1 MTDLDPERLLA
12 RLRDPNVDSAQ
23 VATEAGVPRAEAARA
38 ARLLVGLAKARAEE
52 VASLPPPLA
61 AALVRAATAAGRG
74 DLLAELA
81 SAADRGLAKDAKR
94 GLHLLR
100 SRGVPVPEPER
111 APAPA
116 PAPPPEEAF
125 PCFASSIDGHGERAV
140 WIARNVPGRGVEV
153 GQAVVSD
160 VLGLLELQVGVLGRK
175 EFRTFGRDIG
185 ARGSAMGVAEVDP
198 AAARAWVAA
207 ARRLNDASGRRVPEG
222 ADAWLGRLGQ
232 PGPPPEPGAR
242 VAPPSPEEERRAL
255 AASGELHALPMLR
268 GWLADEDLLRDLA
281 RKLDGI
287 AASPAPGGERTAADP
302 AAADPAAAAMA
313 EAVAAWLDGP
323 RRQRLAARLLAVADH
338 LVALADP
345 AHAAMAAAAARA
357 LRAGEPGEAIPFA
370 RILVEKAFPGRA
382 AGASP
387 ERPAPPP
394 PPAPGR

>member
-23 VATEAGVPRAEAARA
+23 VAAEAGVPRAEAARA
-38 ARLLVGLAKARAEE
+38 ARLLVGLAKARAED

-100 SRGVPVPEPER
+100 SRGVAVPEPER
-111 APAPA
+111 SPAPA
-116 PAPPPEEAF
+116 PAPPPEEPF

-153 GQAVVSD
+153 GQAVISD

-222 ADAWLGRLGQ
+222 SDAWLARLG
-232 PGPPPEPGAR
+232 PAAPPPEPGAR
-242 VAPPSPEEERRAL
+242 LAPLPPEEERRAL

-281 RKLDGI
+281 RRLDGL
-287 AASPAPGGERTAADP
+287 AAPPAPGGEPPAAD
-302 AAADPAAAAMA
+302 AAAALA
-313 EAVAAWLDGP
+313 EAVAAWLDEP

-357 LRAGEPGEAIPFA
+357 LRAGEPGAAIPFA
-370 RILVEKAFPGRA
+370 RMLVEKAFPGRA
-382 AGASP
+382 PGAP
-387 ERPAPPP
+387 QDRPAPA
-394 PPAPGR
+394 PAPGR